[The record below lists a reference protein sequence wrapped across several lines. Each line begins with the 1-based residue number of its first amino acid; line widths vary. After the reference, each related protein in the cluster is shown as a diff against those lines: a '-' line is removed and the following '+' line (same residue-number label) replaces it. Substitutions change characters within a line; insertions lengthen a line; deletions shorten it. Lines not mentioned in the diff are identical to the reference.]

1 VERVQRGSDN
11 VHFLGSISASA
22 DDGTDHTFG
31 GNVTLTNVN
40 SHGDTVLTI
49 EADSN
54 NNDGTFESGVSE
66 NSNPYI
72 HLKQDGGGVDGMI
85 GLSGEQHQW
94 PDGSTLSGS
103 LANGMV
109 IGMTGD
115 ATNQNRALTL
125 AAGNS
130 ASLQIKNNADVHIL
144 KGDLFVDV
152 MTETTTHN
160 DAIMTV
166 VYDSGSGQLM
176 YTGSYGGGGSV
187 DSFNGGAIDNALFI
201 EQYIYHTQT
210 ATEAAYFG
218 FSDEDQFSV
227 GLNGTEKLRLRSNG
241 ELHITDD
248 IIAFSTTPSDQRLK
262 TNIQLLT
269 GSLDTICN
277 LEGVRYDWKHRNT
290 GTQLG
295 VIAQQVERHVPEI
308 VKEMELPLHAPDD
321 NKYKTVKY
329 EQLVPHLIEAIKEL
343 RSELNE
349 VKRQL
354 KE

>member
-1 VERVQRGSDN
+1 
-11 VHFLGSISASA
+11 
-22 DDGTDHTFG
+22 
-31 GNVTLTNVN
+31 
-40 SHGDTVLTI
+40 
-49 EADSN
+49 
-54 NNDGTFESGVSE
+54 
-66 NSNPYI
+66 
-72 HLKQDGGGVDGMI
+72 
-85 GLSGEQHQW
+85 
-94 PDGSTLSGS
+94 
-103 LANGMV
+103 
-109 IGMTGD
+109 MTGA
-115 ATNQNRALTL
+115 ATSQNRALTL

-144 KGDLFVDV
+144 KGDLFVDA

-187 DSFNGGAIDNALFI
+187 DSFNGGVIDNALFI

-210 ATEAAYFG
+210 AAEAAYFG
-218 FSDEDQFSV
+218 FSNEDQFSV
-227 GLNGTEKLRLRSNG
+227 GLNSTEKLRLRSNG

-295 VIAQQVERHVPEI
+295 VIAQQVERYVPEI

-321 NKYKTVKY
+321 TKYKTVKY